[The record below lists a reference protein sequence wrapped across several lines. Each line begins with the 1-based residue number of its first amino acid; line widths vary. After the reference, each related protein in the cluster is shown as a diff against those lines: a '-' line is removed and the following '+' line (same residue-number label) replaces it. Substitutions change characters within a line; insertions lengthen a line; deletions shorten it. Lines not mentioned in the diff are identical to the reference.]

1 MTSAKLFRQVNRSH
15 NHSFLLLRVEEPGNK
30 ARDKAI
36 LSLAHQVILSV
47 AIIRVLATCVVGRS
61 SPPPPPPPPLKKLRQ
76 SKKNCKLD
84 VILPLRL
91 QILKKVTPPPDKAL
105 YSFPTKLKIP
115 NRSLASSWLL
125 SGILSLVGKLDG
137 NRMTLN

>member
-15 NHSFLLLRVEEPGNK
+15 NHSFLLLHVEEPGNK
-30 ARDKAI
+30 ARDKGI

-47 AIIRVLATCVVGRS
+47 AIIRVLATCVGGRS
-61 SPPPPPPPPLKKLRQ
+61 SPPPLKKLRQ

>member
-61 SPPPPPPPPLKKLRQ
+61 SPPLKKLRQ

>member
-15 NHSFLLLRVEEPGNK
+15 NHSFLLLHVEEPGND
-30 ARDKAI
+30 ARNKAI

-47 AIIRVLATCVVGRS
+47 AIIRVLATCVVGGKL
-61 SPPPPPPPPLKKLRQ
+61 PPPPQKIKTIKKI
-76 SKKNCKLD
+76 CKLD

>member
-15 NHSFLLLRVEEPGNK
+15 NHSFLLLHVEEPGNK
-30 ARDKAI
+30 ARDKGI

-47 AIIRVLATCVVGRS
+47 AIIRVLATCVVGGS
-61 SPPPPPPPPLKKLRQ
+61 SPPQKIKTIKKKL
-76 SKKNCKLD
+76 
-84 VILPLRL
+84 
-91 QILKKVTPPPDKAL
+91 QIRCDFTSQIANLEEGHPPPDKAL